1 MHQVTQ
7 VLARDCVLLLLT
19 NDLKDYGTALLTH
32 FGLWMQPER
41 RQDKGPMPK
50 PRWMPLP
57 ELLYA
62 QVIKNG
68 ELALVWASIMLAI
81 GIDTG

>member
-1 MHQVTQ
+1 MTS
-7 VLARDCVLLLLT
+7 RT
-19 NDLKDYGTALLTH
+19 TGTALLTH

-62 QVIKNG
+62 QVVKNN
-68 ELALVWASIMLAI
+68 EIALVWASIMLTI

>member
-1 MHQVTQ
+1 
-7 VLARDCVLLLLT
+7 
-19 NDLKDYGTALLTH
+19 
-32 FGLWMQPER
+32 MQPER

-62 QVIKNG
+62 QVVKNN
-68 ELALVWASIMLAI
+68 EFALVWASIMLTI

>member
-1 MHQVTQ
+1 
-7 VLARDCVLLLLT
+7 
-19 NDLKDYGTALLTH
+19 
-32 FGLWMQPER
+32 MQPER

-62 QVIKNG
+62 QVVKNN
-68 ELALVWASIMLAI
+68 EIALVWASIMLTI